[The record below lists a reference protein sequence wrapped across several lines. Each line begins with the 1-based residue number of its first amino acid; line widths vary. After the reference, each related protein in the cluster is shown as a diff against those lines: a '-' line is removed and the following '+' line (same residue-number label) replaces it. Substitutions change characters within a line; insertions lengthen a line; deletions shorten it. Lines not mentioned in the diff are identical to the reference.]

1 MIDRTLLERNIADIF
16 EQKLHLTVPSADT
29 DLFESSGFDSL
40 SFVELLLQVEL
51 EYGIRIP
58 LQDLELT
65 EFRSIGRIA
74 GFIKQ
79 RLDANSRQ
87 SALIEAKC
95 QL

>member
-1 MIDRTLLERNIADIF
+1 MIDHTSLERNIGAIF

-29 DLFESSGFDSL
+29 DLFESGSLDSL

-65 EFRSIGRIA
+65 HFRSVRKIA
-74 GFIKQ
+74 TFIKQ
-79 RLDANSRQ
+79 RLDANPRH